1 MSHLS
6 KISRFT
12 GAALVAGT
20 LVSTVPAMASERAYF
35 ESVQGEWSGSG
46 EIVAGKYKNT
56 RFTCN
61 FTGNAPQG
69 IGMDISGKCRVGL
82 FTQPMSAKIT
92 KKGSSYT
99 GVFLDGAKGK
109 GLDIV
114 SGKWRSNR
122 LVVGINR
129 KALNG
134 TMVANMK
141 SKNKLHITISVRSN
155 KKLVPVIGLT
165 LNRTGTASKTAHVQ

>member
-6 KISRFT
+6 KISRLA
-12 GAALVAGT
+12 GAAFLAGS
-20 LVSTVPAMASERAYF
+20 VFSAEPALSSERAYF
-35 ESVQGEWSGSG
+35 QSVQGEWSGAG

-61 FTGNAPQG
+61 FTGNAPVG
-69 IGMDISGKCRVGL
+69 VGMDISGKCRVGL

-92 KKGSSYT
+92 KKGRSYT

-114 SGKWRSNR
+114 SGKWKSNR

-129 KALNG
+129 KQLNG

-155 KKLVPVIGLT
+155 NKLVPVIGLT
-165 LNRTGTASKTAHVQ
+165 LNRTGSASKTALAQ